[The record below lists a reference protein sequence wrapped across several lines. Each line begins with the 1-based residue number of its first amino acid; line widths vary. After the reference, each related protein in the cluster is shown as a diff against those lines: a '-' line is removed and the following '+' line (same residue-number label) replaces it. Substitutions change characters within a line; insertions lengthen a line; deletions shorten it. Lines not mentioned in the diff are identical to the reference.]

1 MKQYRVFFHYRKST
15 NGMTVHFR
23 GKCIPTK
30 NVECKV
36 PVETK
41 YIETQPRLVLRGYC
55 NQIVEQENKIIIQ

>member
-1 MKQYRVFFHYRKST
+1 
-15 NGMTVHFR
+15 MTVHFR

-41 YIETQPRLVLRGYC
+41 YSHVQPRLILRGYC
-55 NQIVEQENKIIIQ
+55 KEIIEQEDKIIIK

>member
-1 MKQYRVFFHYRKST
+1 
-15 NGMTVHFR
+15 MTVHFR

-41 YIETQPRLVLRGYC
+41 YSHVQPRLVLRGYC
-55 NQIVEQENKIIIQ
+55 KEIIEQEDKIIIQ

>member
-1 MKQYRVFFHYRKST
+1 MKQYRFFFHYRKST

-30 NVECKV
+30 NVECRV

-41 YIETQPRLVLRGYC
+41 YSHVQPRLVLRGYC
-55 NQIVEQENKIIIQ
+55 KEIIEQGDKIIIE